1 VQRFE
6 EVDGLR
12 AVACALVIW
21 HHVSDAFAEI
31 SSSGLWLRD
40 LASAGN
46 VGWIGVLTFFAISGY
61 VIPNS
66 VRGTRGEGLRRF
78 GLRRFWRLYPPFWFA
93 LVATWLLN
101 PGNYTAARMGWN
113 FTMLPSLGGAEPAAG
128 HFWTLEMEL
137 VFYFLVALLFLA
149 CGRLGWRVILPVYLV
164 FGFCYVEWSRFD
176 FEDHWRY
183 TLLFLWI
190 MFWGAL
196 CREIMRLDFSRW
208 VGASRVGLARAV
220 ALGLA
225 TGALAMRPLKSV
237 WFGALDGREGSL
249 QFGTATS
256 IAVLLFLF
264 WVVLVPVR
272 ATWLARV
279 GRWTYSTYLLHAVVF
294 YGVLKLIRG
303 LELDFLTGWP
313 LPVYVGAMMVLC
325 FAVGGL
331 AYRWVELPSD
341 RVGHRLT
348 QSK

>member
-1 VQRFE
+1 
-6 EVDGLR
+6 
-12 AVACALVIW
+12 
-21 HHVSDAFAEI
+21 
-31 SSSGLWLRD
+31 
-40 LASAGN
+40 
-46 VGWIGVLTFFAISGY
+46 
-61 VIPNS
+61 
-66 VRGTRGEGLRRF
+66 
-78 GLRRFWRLYPPFWFA
+78 
-93 LVATWLLN
+93 
-101 PGNYTAARMGWN
+101 MGWN

-137 VFYFLVALLFLA
+137 VFYLLVSVLFLVF
-149 CGRLGWRVILPVYLV
+149 GRLGWRVILPVYLV

-196 CREIMRLDFSRW
+196 CREIMRFDSARR

-220 ALGLA
+220 VLGLT
-225 TGALAMRPLKSV
+225 TGALLMRPLKSV
-237 WFGALDGREGSL
+237 WFGVLDGREGSL

-264 WVVLVPVR
+264 WVVIAPVR
-272 ATWLARV
+272 WAWLARV

-313 LPVYVGAMMVLC
+313 LPVYVIVLMGLC

-331 AYRWVELPSD
+331 AYRRVELPSD

-348 QSK
+348 QPK